1 MKSKKIFIFFYVGLP
16 EKRTLKEINI
26 TDRKKINLN
35 LSNKIINENFKKQ
48 DIINSKS
55 IKMEKDEVKITMLA
69 PM

>member
-1 MKSKKIFIFFYVGLP
+1 MQDCLKK
-16 EKRTLKEINI
+16 KTLKEINR